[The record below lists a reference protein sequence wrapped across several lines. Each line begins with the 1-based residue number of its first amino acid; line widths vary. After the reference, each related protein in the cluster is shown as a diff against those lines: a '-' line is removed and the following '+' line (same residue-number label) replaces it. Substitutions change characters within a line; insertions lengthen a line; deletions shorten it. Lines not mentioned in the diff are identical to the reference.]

1 MELAQGCPVDARINS
16 SAREGSYS
24 FLHVRWRSLP
34 PTEQAAFR
42 LLFVFVQLA
51 EQRYKHALTNHTG
64 SNTGG
69 KKPDLLGGVGGIIEL
84 GQLPGYFE

>member
-1 MELAQGCPVDARINS
+1 MELAQGCPVDARIIVAP
-16 SAREGSYS
+16 ARVPLV
-24 FLHVRWRSLP
+24 LHVGWRSLP